1 MSVSIVYN
9 FPFESRVSHNL
20 ETGETTICVA
30 AGEVDPSGVVQ
41 WAMEAIRERGWATV
55 YYIPNY
61 YRGVYCLSG
70 SRYRPQAGRI

>member
-9 FPFESRVSHNL
+9 FPFESRISHNL
-20 ETGETTICVA
+20 EAGETTICVA

-55 YYIPNY
+55 
-61 YRGVYCLSG
+61 
-70 SRYRPQAGRI
+70 

>member
-30 AGEVDPSGVVQ
+30 AGEVDPSNVIQ
-41 WAMEAIRERGWATV
+41 WAMREIKRREWD
-55 YYIPNY
+55 
-61 YRGVYCLSG
+61 
-70 SRYRPQAGRI
+70 

>member
-30 AGEVDPSGVVQ
+30 AGEVDPSSVVQ
-41 WAMEAIRERGWATV
+41 WAMKESKRREWD
-55 YYIPNY
+55 
-61 YRGVYCLSG
+61 
-70 SRYRPQAGRI
+70 

>member
-1 MSVSIVYN
+1 MSVSIIYN

-41 WAMEAIRERGWATV
+41 RAMEAIRERGWVTV
-55 YYIPNY
+55 
-61 YRGVYCLSG
+61 
-70 SRYRPQAGRI
+70 